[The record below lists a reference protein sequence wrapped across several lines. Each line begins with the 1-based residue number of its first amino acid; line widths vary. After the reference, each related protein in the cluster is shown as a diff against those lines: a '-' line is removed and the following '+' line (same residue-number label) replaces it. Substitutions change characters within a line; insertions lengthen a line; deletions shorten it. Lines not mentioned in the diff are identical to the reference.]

1 MAIKGRHTMPIGRV
15 LVVDDEAQV
24 CEMVRDALVEFGY
37 EVAVA
42 GGGHEAFGLMASFD
56 PDAVL
61 LDVLMPGMPGAEV
74 LSRLRQEYP
83 DVAVVMLT
91 GNQDEGAARQLL
103 ANGALDYV
111 RKPFDLQV
119 LERVMA
125 AAVASRRS

>member
-1 MAIKGRHTMPIGRV
+1 MPIGRV

-42 GGGHEAFGLMASFD
+42 SGGLEALGLMASFG

-61 LDVLMPGMPGAEV
+61 LDVLMPGMSGADV
-74 LSRLRQEYP
+74 LARLRQEHP
-83 DVAVVMLT
+83 GVAVVMLT
-91 GNQDEGAARQLL
+91 GNQDQDAARQLL
-103 ANGALDYV
+103 ANGAFDYI

-125 AAVASRRS
+125 AAVASPRP

>member
-1 MAIKGRHTMPIGRV
+1 MPIGRV
-15 LVVDDEAQV
+15 LIVDDEAQV

-42 GGGHEAFGLMASFD
+42 GGGPEALGLMTSFG

-61 LDVLMPGMPGAEV
+61 LDVLMPGMSGAEV
-74 LSRLRQEYP
+74 LARMRQDHP
-83 DVAVVMLT
+83 AVAVVMLT
-91 GNQDEGAARQLL
+91 GNQDQHAARQLL
-103 ANGALDYV
+103 ANGAFDYV

-125 AAVASRRS
+125 AAVASQR

>member
-1 MAIKGRHTMPIGRV
+1 MPIGRV

-24 CEMVRDALVEFGY
+24 CEMVREALVEFGY

-42 GGGHEAFGLMASFD
+42 SGGPEALDLMSSFG

-74 LSRLRQEYP
+74 LARLRQDHP
-83 DVAVVMLT
+83 GVAVVMLT
-91 GNQDEGAARQLL
+91 GNQDQHAARQLL
-103 ANGALDYV
+103 ANGAFDYV
-111 RKPFDLQV
+111 RKPFDLQM

>member
-1 MAIKGRHTMPIGRV
+1 MPIGRV

-42 GGGHEAFGLMASFD
+42 SGGPEALGLVSSFG

-61 LDVLMPGMPGAEV
+61 LDVLMPGMSGAEV
-74 LSRLRQEYP
+74 LARMRQDHP
-83 DVAVVMLT
+83 AVAVVMLT
-91 GNQDEGAARQLL
+91 GNQDQHAARQLL
-103 ANGALDYV
+103 ANGAFDYV

>member
-1 MAIKGRHTMPIGRV
+1 MPIGRV

-42 GGGHEAFGLMASFD
+42 SGGPEALGLMSSFG

-74 LSRLRQEYP
+74 LARLRQDHP
-83 DVAVVMLT
+83 GVAVVMLT
-91 GNQDEGAARQLL
+91 GNQDQQAARRLL
-103 ANGALDYV
+103 ANGAFDYV

-125 AAVASRRS
+125 AAVASQRR

>member
-1 MAIKGRHTMPIGRV
+1 MPMGRV
-15 LVVDDEAQV
+15 LVVDDEAEV

-42 GGGHEAFGLMASFD
+42 SGGPEALGLMSSFG

-61 LDVLMPGMPGAEV
+61 LDVLMPGMPGADV
-74 LSRLRQEYP
+74 LARLRQDHP
-83 DVAVVMLT
+83 GVAVVMLT
-91 GNQDEGAARQLL
+91 GNQDQQVARQLL
-103 ANGALDYV
+103 ANGAFDYV

-125 AAVASRRS
+125 AAVASQRS

>member
-1 MAIKGRHTMPIGRV
+1 MPIGRV

-42 GGGHEAFGLMASFD
+42 SGGPEALGLMASFG

-61 LDVLMPGMPGAEV
+61 LDVLMPGMSGADV
-74 LSRLRQEYP
+74 LARLRQEHP
-83 DVAVVMLT
+83 GVAVVMLT
-91 GNQDEGAARQLL
+91 GNQDQDAARQLL
-103 ANGALDYV
+103 ANGAFDYI

-125 AAVASRRS
+125 AAVASPRP

>member
-1 MAIKGRHTMPIGRV
+1 MPIGRV

-42 GGGHEAFGLMASFD
+42 SGGLEALGLMSSFG

-74 LSRLRQEYP
+74 LARLRQDHP
-83 DVAVVMLT
+83 GVAVVMLT
-91 GNQDEGAARQLL
+91 GNQDQQAARRLL
-103 ANGALDYV
+103 ANGAFDYV

-125 AAVASRRS
+125 AAVASQRP

>member
-1 MAIKGRHTMPIGRV
+1 MPIGRV

-24 CEMVRDALVEFGY
+24 CEMVRDTLVEFGY

-42 GGGHEAFGLMASFD
+42 SGGPEALGLMASFG

-61 LDVLMPGMPGAEV
+61 LDVLMPGMSGADV
-74 LSRLRQEYP
+74 LARLRQEHP
-83 DVAVVMLT
+83 GVAVVMLT
-91 GNQDEGAARQLL
+91 GNQDQDAARQLL
-103 ANGALDYV
+103 ANGAFDYI

-125 AAVASRRS
+125 AAVASPRP